1 MVDPAHSG
9 GAAPDAGGAVRLHGR
24 AARHPTGAL
33 RHPAPWPSGRLH
45 GGEGSGPGRG
55 RQHAHDDNGFE
66 TAFGI
71 DPAIGVDAAIGS
83 GIGLGSGGENEFARS
98 EAVRRPVGGL
108 RRGGFRPAGRARRA
122 GTPRGAP
129 PHGPPHGPSVVG
141 DADDAGDAHF
151 AGRADGPADDRAPAP
166 TDGLADGR
174 GRPSP
179 PPGSRV
185 PLSRPAREAVGVGG
199 LRALGKDLRPPAHH
213 RVPPRCS
220 AQAHPAGTQEVRTW
234 FGT

>member
-45 GGEGSGPGRG
+45 GGEGSGPGRS
-55 RQHAHDDNGFE
+55 RQHAHDDIGFE
-66 TAFGI
+66 TTVGI
-71 DPAIGVDAAIGS
+71 DPAIGVDAEI
-83 GIGLGSGGENEFARS
+83 GIGIGGENELARS

-122 GTPRGAP
+122 GTPRAAP
-129 PHGPPHGPSVVG
+129 PHGPSHGPWVVG
-141 DADDAGDAHF
+141 DPDDAGDAHF

-166 TDGLADGR
+166 TDELADGR

-185 PLSRPAREAVGVGG
+185 PLSRPAREVAGVGG